1 MKKMVKNTFGEYESN
16 DLWFRRLPGISHYY
30 FGKIKKILCSW
41 IENKEG
47 VALDFGCGQQRLKDF
62 LPRGM
67 KYVGYDIIPEYTDV
81 KDFKKTNPGLFF
93 SVSSFEHVTHE
104 ELDDILKW
112 ICSSN
117 IKQVFVDL
125 PIRND
130 RYLLWALM
138 GFKKRVIQEHHLDTI
153 PYDLQDMHNRI
164 AKYLKL
170 HRECVYHNHAL
181 TEWRKK

>member
-16 DLWFRRLPGISHYY
+16 DLWFRRLPIISHYY

-41 IENKEG
+41 IETNEG

-62 LPRGM
+62 LPKGIG
-67 KYVGYDIIPEYTDV
+67 YIGYDIIPEYTDV
-81 KDFKKTNPGLFF
+81 KDFKKTTPDFFF

-125 PIRND
+125 PIKND
-130 RYLLWALM
+130 RYLLWTLM

-164 AKYLKL
+164 SKYLKL
-170 HRECVYHNHAL
+170 KKEVRYYNHAL
-181 TEWRKK
+181 TEWRKE